1 MSGYLSLIFLT
12 MPSQELQ
19 GWISTLISLILLIM
33 MLVLSFTSQQ
43 MQVLRWRWEIERN
56 LDRLETLVQNAR
68 SMIIKKFKERYKVD
82 PVGKLDK
89 MLEFFTIEPVSDD
102 PRYVMERL
110 EHLLDVRKSR
120 FETFTKN
127 ILPEASDAER
137 ANAEVTV
144 EALISLNTLYRT
156 VRHYL
161 YLGKKLNSMYIIM
174 QLHMLLPLLMRQA
187 YALYNCL
194 GAFIDGKPIG
204 DGIGPI
210 VAAHLIGKNKVKRI
224 AKDTV
229 YARVKKFDR
238 NLFIVKAEGPGGN
251 VGKLGDA
258 VRNLVAR
265 YKIDAVIMVD
275 AALKLEGELSG
286 SVVDGVGAAIG
297 GSGVD
302 KYKIEEICR
311 KKKIPLYAVI
321 VKEDYEEAISPIKKE
336 IIDSVDEVIKR
347 IKEILL
353 ENTERDSNV
362 IIACAGNTIGV
373 GQ

>member
-1 MSGYLSLIFLT
+1 MDGCLLLT
-12 MPSQELQ
+12 LLMVPGQELQ

-33 MLVLSFTSQQ
+33 VLVLSFTSQQ

-56 LDRLETLVQNAR
+56 LNKLETLVQNAR
-68 SMIIKKFKERYKVD
+68 SMVIKKFKERYKVD
-82 PVGKLDK
+82 PVGKLDR

-120 FETFTKN
+120 FETFTKS

-144 EALISLNTLYRT
+144 EALIALNTLYR
-156 VRHYL
+156 VIRHYL

-210 VAAHLIGKNKVKRI
+210 VAAHLIGKSKVKRI

-229 YARVKKFDR
+229 YAKVKKFDR
-238 NLFIVKAEGPGGN
+238 NLFVVKAEGPGGN

-258 VRNLVAR
+258 VKNLIVKYR
-265 YKIDAVIMVD
+265 IDAVIMVD

-297 GSGVD
+297 GPGVD

-321 VKEDYEEAISPIKKE
+321 VKEDYEEAITPIKKE
-336 IIDSVDEVIKR
+336 IIDSADEVIKR
-347 IKEILL
+347 IGEILL
-353 ENTERDSNV
+353 ENTEKDGNV

>member
-1 MSGYLSLIFLT
+1 MVPG
-12 MPSQELQ
+12 QELQ

-33 MLVLSFTSQQ
+33 VLVLSFTSQQ

-56 LDRLETLVQNAR
+56 LNKLETLVQNAR
-68 SMIIKKFKERYKVD
+68 SMVIKKFKERYKVD
-82 PVGKLDK
+82 PVGKLDR

-120 FETFTKN
+120 FETFTKS

-144 EALISLNTLYRT
+144 EALIALNTLYR
-156 VRHYL
+156 VIRHYL

-210 VAAHLIGKNKVKRI
+210 VAAHLIGKSKVKRI

-229 YARVKKFDR
+229 YAKVKKFDR
-238 NLFIVKAEGPGGN
+238 NLFVVKAEGPGGN

-258 VRNLVAR
+258 VKNLIAKYR
-265 YKIDAVIMVD
+265 IDAVIMVD

-297 GSGVD
+297 GPGVD

-321 VKEDYEEAISPIKKE
+321 VKEDYEEAITPIKKE
-336 IIDSVDEVIKR
+336 IIDSTDEVIKR
-347 IKEILL
+347 IGEILL
-353 ENTERDSNV
+353 ENTEKDGNV